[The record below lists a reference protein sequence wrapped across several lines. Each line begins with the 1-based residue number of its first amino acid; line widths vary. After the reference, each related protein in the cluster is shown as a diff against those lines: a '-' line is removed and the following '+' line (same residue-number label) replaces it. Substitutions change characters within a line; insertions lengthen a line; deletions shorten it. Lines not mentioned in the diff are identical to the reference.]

1 MPGTIKSS
9 IGFGTL
15 LLDGIG
21 DTIRVSLSDDPVKE
35 VKVGNEILKSLG
47 LRNRGVKIISCPSCA
62 RQGFQVI
69 DTVKILEKKLSH
81 IKTPVTLSII
91 GCVVNGPGEAA
102 YTDIG
107 ITGGGKGNNMLYLSG
122 LQTEKVPTENI
133 IEKVV
138 EEVQK
143 KVSELEKNKMIPRKT
158 IEDLI
163 DKHSLLE
170 KDLSSGNIDKKIFA
184 EKSKEY
190 SDLNEI
196 IHDTKKYLSFEKD
209 KKELEK
215 IIDDISS
222 DEELKKMAKLELEEL
237 NEENKKN
244 EKKLKLFLL
253 PKDEADKKNAI
264 IEIRAGTGGLEASLF
279 AADLFRMYEKVS
291 NKKKW
296 SLELISISRS
306 EAGGLKEVI
315 ASIKGT
321 NIYSTLKYESGV
333 HRVQRVPDTETQG
346 RVHTSAATVAVLP
359 EAEEVDLK
367 INESDLRIDVF
378 RAGGPGGQ
386 SVNTTDS
393 AVRITHIPTGLSVS
407 QQDEKSQHKNKA
419 KGMKILRSRLY
430 ELERS
435 RIDLE
440 RSKDRKSKIGTGD
453 RSERIRTYNFPQGRV
468 TDHRINLTLHKLDE
482 FLEGEVFDE
491 MIETLTLQ
499 AQEES
504 LSNL

>member
-1 MPGTIKSS
+1 
-9 IGFGTL
+9 
-15 LLDGIG
+15 
-21 DTIRVSLSDDPVKE
+21 
-35 VKVGNEILKSLG
+35 
-47 LRNRGVKIISCPSCA
+47 
-62 RQGFQVI
+62 
-69 DTVKILEKKLSH
+69 
-81 IKTPVTLSII
+81 
-91 GCVVNGPGEAA
+91 
-102 YTDIG
+102 
-107 ITGGGKGNNMLYLSG
+107 
-122 LQTEKVPTENI
+122 
-133 IEKVV
+133 
-138 EEVQK
+138 
-143 KVSELEKNKMIPRKT
+143 MIPQKT

-163 DKHSLLE
+163 IKHSKLE
-170 KDLSSGNIDKKIFA
+170 KDLSSSDIDKNMFA

-196 IHDTKKYLSFEKD
+196 VNYAKKYLSFEKE
-209 KKELEK
+209 KTELEK
-215 IIDDISS
+215 ILEENNG
-222 DEELKKMAKLELEEL
+222 DEELKKMAEIDL
-237 NEENKKN
+237 NDLKNQFEIN

-279 AADLFRMYEKVS
+279 ASDLFKMYEKVS
-291 NKKKW
+291 HKKKW
-296 SLELISISRS
+296 SLELISISKS

-359 EAEEVDLK
+359 EAEEVDVK
-367 INESDLRIDVF
+367 INETDLRIDVF

-393 AVRITHIPTGLSVS
+393 AVRITHIPSGISVS

-419 KGMKILRSRLY
+419 KGMKILRARIY

-435 RIDLE
+435 RIDKE
-440 RSKDRKSKIGTGD
+440 RSQDRKSKIGTGD

-468 TDHRINLTLHKLDE
+468 TDHRINFTLHKLDE
-482 FLEGEVFDE
+482 FLEGEAFDE
-491 MIETLTLQ
+491 MIESLTLQ

-504 LSNL
+504 LSNLK